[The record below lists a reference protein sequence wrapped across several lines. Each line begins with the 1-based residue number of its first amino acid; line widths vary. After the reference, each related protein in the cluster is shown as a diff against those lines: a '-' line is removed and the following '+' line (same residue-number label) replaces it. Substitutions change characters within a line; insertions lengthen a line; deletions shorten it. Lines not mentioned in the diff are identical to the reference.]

1 MIMLLLFILCLIAFI
16 YIYLLQRISK
26 KKADSKFNKNNLYNW
41 MNLTKKQRFD
51 LSKKDSISY
60 LTRRK
65 DLLNQIRNEYKNIPK
80 QNK

>member
-1 MIMLLLFILCLIAFI
+1 MLFLFNVCLIVFI
-16 YIYLLQRISK
+16 CIYFLQKISK
-26 KKADSKFNKNNLYNW
+26 KKAGTKFNKKNLYNW

-60 LTRRK
+60 LTKRK

>member
-1 MIMLLLFILCLIAFI
+1 MLFLFNVCLIVFI
-16 YIYLLQRISK
+16 CIYFLQKISK
-26 KKADSKFNKNNLYNW
+26 KKAGTKFNKKNLYNW

-60 LTRRK
+60 LSKRN

-80 QNK
+80 

>member
-1 MIMLLLFILCLIAFI
+1 MIMLFLFILCLIAFI
-16 YIYLLQRISK
+16 YIYFFQRISK
-26 KKADSKFNKNNLYNW
+26 KKAGAKFNKKNLYNW

-51 LSKKDSISY
+51 LSKRDSISY
-60 LTRRK
+60 LTKRK